1 MPTPAL
7 PPQTALPSEADPDPE
22 VLADECV
29 AVAARLV
36 RAVRRRNPTDIA
48 AVLASVPGGRV
59 DALAVVLAGMV
70 PADRGIAELLVWT
83 VEPSLAATPPP
94 GRHGSNDGYAR
105 HRRDGTLV
113 CRPCAIAHTVTSRP
127 PACRA
132 EFARLL
138 AAGVGIERAAQLS
151 EPAFLLRHAHRPAA

>member
-1 MPTPAL
+1 MPTPAP
-7 PPQTALPSEADPDPE
+7 PPQTALPSEADDPG

-48 AVLASVPGGRV
+48 RILASVPGGRV

-83 VEPSLAATPPP
+83 VEPSLAAAAPTP
-94 GRHGSNDGYAR
+94 GRHGSNEGYLR

-138 AAGVGIERAAQLS
+138 EAGVGIERAAQLS